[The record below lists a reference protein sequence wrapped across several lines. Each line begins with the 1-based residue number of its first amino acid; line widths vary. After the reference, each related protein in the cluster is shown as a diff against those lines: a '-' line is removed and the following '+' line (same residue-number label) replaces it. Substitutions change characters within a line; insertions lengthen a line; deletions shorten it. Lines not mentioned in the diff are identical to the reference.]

1 MSYTRVAGLFRL
13 ACSTLVRWPYLNDYL
28 LTIILGIIEGITE
41 FLPVSSTAHLRISQ
55 ALLGVDLS
63 DGFWKMFAIVIQI
76 GPILCLPIFFRSRI
90 AVWLASFPGG
100 TRGDRTVFT
109 HPLSLTLAAFVFTA
123 VPALLLK
130 KLISKHLE
138 NLSLIAITMIVGGIV
153 MWVVDAIY
161 GSRGLG
167 STENEAAREVEEM
180 GLGRAV
186 WIGLCQAVSGIFPGT
201 SRSMATIAGG
211 QVCGLSRSAA
221 LEFSFL
227 LSIPTMVAATG
238 HDLVSSMK
246 PTAGE
251 TPVHVDSHGWMLLF
265 LGTAISFVVAYGVV
279 GWFMNWVRSRGF
291 VPFAIY
297 RLVVGAAV
305 LTWVLSSGR

>member
-1 MSYTRVAGLFRL
+1 
-13 ACSTLVRWPYLNDYL
+13 LNDYL
-28 LTIILGIIEGITE
+28 LTLILGIVEGLTE
-41 FLPVSSTAHLRISQ
+41 FLPVSSTAHLRIAQ
-55 ALLGVDLS
+55 ALLGMNLNDA
-63 DGFWKMFAIVIQI
+63 FWTMFAIVIQI
-76 GPILCLPIFFRSRI
+76 GPILCLPIFFRNRI
-90 AVWLASFPGG
+90 AVWFASFPGG
-100 TRGDRTVFT
+100 TRGDRTAIT
-109 HPLSLTLAAFVFTA
+109 HPVTLTLVAFVCTS

-130 KLISKHLE
+130 KLIAKHLE

-153 MWVVDAIY
+153 MWIVDAVY
-161 GSRGLG
+161 GSRGTG
-167 STENEAAREVEEM
+167 ASENEAAREVEEM

-186 WIGLCQAVSGIFPGT
+186 WIGLCQSVSGIFPGT

-238 HDLVSSMK
+238 YDLLKSLK
-246 PTAGE
+246 PASGE
-251 TPVHVDSHGWMLLF
+251 LPLHIDSHGWMLLF
-265 LGTAISFVVAYGVV
+265 LGTVISFIVAYAVV

-297 RLVVGAAV
+297 RLAVGAAV
-305 LTWVLSSGR
+305 LAWTLHGGK